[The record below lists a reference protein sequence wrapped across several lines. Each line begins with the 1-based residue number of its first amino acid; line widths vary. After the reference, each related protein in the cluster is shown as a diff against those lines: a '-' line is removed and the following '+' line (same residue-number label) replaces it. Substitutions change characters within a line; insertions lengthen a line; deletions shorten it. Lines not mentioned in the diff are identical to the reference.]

1 MKVSNESFNN
11 LVEER
16 LDLTRQMLIK
26 KGGEYA
32 SNDDRL
38 HNFDLASRLMPD
50 LFKTDE
56 DSMLAYGTKHFGS
69 ILDIMQT
76 WRTTGNLPDESVLR
90 EKFGDWIN
98 YMLIIE
104 LSLIY
109 KQRLMKQAQ

>member
-1 MKVSNESFNN
+1 MKIDNEAFNA

-16 LDLTRQMLIK
+16 LEATRQMLVK
-26 KGGEYA
+26 KGSEYA
-32 SNDDRL
+32 SNGDRL

-69 ILDIMQT
+69 ILDIMTT
-76 WRTTGNLPDESVLR
+76 WRNSGNLPDESVLR

-98 YMLIIE
+98 YMILIE

-109 KQRLMKQAQ
+109 TQRLMKKAQ